1 MPVTGAMIPDVAEL
15 DTRPAEVAL
24 EPSPVP
30 GISRNVFFLS
40 LVSFAADVASE
51 MVYPLLPI
59 FLTATIGAPVA
70 ALGIIE
76 GIAEGTAST
85 LKVVSGWFSDRI
97 HRRRQLVAVGYFLSA
112 ISKGGI
118 ALATLWPHVLAAR
131 FSDRVGKGVRTSP
144 RDALIVES
152 SDPAHRGRAFG
163 FHRGMDT
170 AGAVLGPLAGLGFLV
185 LLGENNLR
193 PVFAIAVVPGLLSVV
208 FVSLVREPRSAAPE
222 RPKEARAGDPGE
234 SLWARLHGAPPAFWA
249 FLGVTLLFAFGNSSD
264 TFLIL
269 RGKNLGLS
277 ITAVVLAYVAF
288 NAVYSALAT
297 PFGIASDRFGRR
309 IVLLLGFVLFAG
321 VYLGFGIAGQGLEV
335 WPLFMA
341 YGAFM
346 ALTEG
351 VGRALAAD
359 LSPAD
364 RRGTFLGLYH
374 TGIGV
379 MALVASAL
387 AGVLWEE
394 VRPAA
399 PFFLGSATALAAAVA
414 LVLIPFP
421 QRAPGS

>member
-1 MPVTGAMIPDVAEL
+1 MAEL
-15 DTRPAEVAL
+15 DTQPAEIAL

-193 PVFAIAVVPGLLSVV
+193 PVFAIAVAPGLLSVV
-208 FVSLVREPRSAAPE
+208 FIWLVREPRSATPE
-222 RPKEARAGDPGE
+222 RPRAQANAAHEPDE
-234 SLWARLHGAPPAFWA
+234 SLWARLHGAPPAFYA
-249 FLGVTLLFAFGNSSD
+249 FLGVTLIFAFGNSSD

-277 ITAVVLAYVAF
+277 INAVVLAYVAF

-309 IVLLLGFVLFAG
+309 IVLLVGFVLFAG
-321 VYLGFGIAGQGLEV
+321 VYFGFGVAGEGLAV
-335 WPLFMA
+335 WPLFLA

-399 PFFLGSATALAAAVA
+399 PFFLGSATAHAAAVVLA
-414 LVLIPFP
+414 LIPFP
-421 QRAPGS
+421 QRNAGS

>member
-1 MPVTGAMIPDVAEL
+1 MAEL
-15 DTRPAEVAL
+15 DTRPAEIAL

-30 GISRNVFFLS
+30 GISRNVFVLS

-85 LKVVSGWFSDRI
+85 LKVVSGWFSDRM

-193 PVFAIAVVPGLLSVV
+193 PVFAIAVAPGLLSVV
-208 FVSLVREPRSAAPE
+208 FIALVREPRSAAPE
-222 RPKEARAGDPGE
+222 RPRAQAGEASEPGE
-234 SLWARLHGAPPAFWA
+234 SLLSRLRGAPPAFWA

-277 ITAVVLAYVAF
+277 INAVVLAYVAF

-309 IVLLLGFVLFAG
+309 IVLLVGFVLFAG
-321 VYLGFGIAGQGLEV
+321 VYFGFGVAGQGLEV
-335 WPLFMA
+335 WPLFLA

-394 VRPAA
+394 VRPAV

-414 LVLIPFP
+414 LALIPLP
-421 QRAPGS
+421 RSATPS